1 MLKITETG
9 REIRRLMR
17 TPNGDLYAD
26 PEIRETRFRRTDRYA
41 PEKLYEK
48 CNELKKSQTCC
59 AICVEDFIDKD
70 FVRVTSCNHIF
81 HSNCLMTWAK
91 SKIWAH

>member
-9 REIRRLMR
+9 REIRRRMR
-17 TPNGDLYAD
+17 GPDGESYAD
-26 PEIRETRFRRTDRYA
+26 PEIRETRFRRVDRYA
-41 PEKLYEK
+41 PEKIYQD
-48 CNELKKSQTCC
+48 CTHVKKSQTTC
-59 AICVEDFIDKD
+59 AICVEDFAERDS
-70 FVRVTSCNHIF
+70 VRVTSCNHVF